1 VIRVASSV
9 LCLSLLAC
17 SGGSLKRPSDKNVNL
32 TGTVFL
38 GGAERR
44 GDPLEAATVTVT
56 RALDGSVLATA
67 TSSATGGWRLTF
79 AAERDTQVVVAFRA
93 PNLVPNFRGLFVG
106 PFTEAQ
112 LSVALEPPEG
122 IECADNQCVG
132 GSDELSIS
140 EVPDNLIGRARV
152 FEPSTQTPRLLGLE
166 ALRPIV
172 VAWYQL
178 DAGPA
183 IDAGE
188 VDDAGLALV
197 DGGTSVSGPAV
208 LRVRI
213 PFAAWRRVEDA
224 KPGTAAIEVP
234 FLSFD
239 EVKGVWN
246 KEAEGILETEFGM
259 KIPESAL
266 AKVREG
272 MFPGGVVAVAAV
284 RRAGYWTIALPAAA
298 PGCLTGK
305 IEADGQSAEGALLSL
320 EGAQP
325 ATSHADGT
333 FCIAAPL
340 NAGGQLGV
348 QYAGLGYQ
356 GGMATAPAAPGVCG
370 GSCTAVG
377 TIAVKSEALA
387 PAKLCKFSGKTVD
400 GAGTAVTGAVVLGF
414 DDSVNGNTLDTL
426 CGKLGTRCTLSTS
439 SDAKGEFTLNLP
451 LLTGMTLTST
461 ALVEKAGFVEA
472 SRRGSVLLRECP
484 VGVMQLRLL
493 AGHDKLDL
501 SLTLSGTSISWAPVR
516 PAVSLRA
523 IDALGAVKWEIESL
537 AGLGSPVTY
546 GVLPPGAV
554 QRVPAAGAPAAL
566 VKGDEVSV
574 ILDGTGGDGYQYS
587 GGAAA
592 TVP

>member
-1 VIRVASSV
+1 MRLPSAL

-17 SGGSLKRPSDKNVNL
+17 SGAGLKRPTDKNVNL

-44 GDPLEAATVTVT
+44 GDPLEGAAITVT
-56 RALDGSVLATA
+56 RASDGMQLATA

-79 AAERDTQVVVAFRA
+79 AAQADTRVVVAFRS

-106 PFTEAQ
+106 PFIEAQ

-122 IECADNQCVG
+122 LECTDNQCVG
-132 GSDELSIS
+132 ASDDLSIS

-152 FEPSTQTPRLLGLE
+152 FEPTTETPKLLGLD
-166 ALRPIV
+166 ALRPVV

-183 IDAGE
+183 IDAGGF
-188 VDDAGLALV
+188 DDAGIPPD
-197 DGGTSVSGPAV
+197 DGGTFVPGPPV
-208 LRVRI
+208 MRVRI
-213 PFAAWRRVEDA
+213 PFVAWRRVEDA
-224 KPGTAAIEVP
+224 KPGTASIEVP

-239 EVKGVWN
+239 EAKGTWS
-246 KEAEGILETEFGM
+246 KEAEGTLETEYGL

-272 MFPGGVVAVAAV
+272 MFSGGVVAVAPV
-284 RRAGYWTIALPAAA
+284 PRAGYWTIALPAAS

-305 IEADGQSAEGALLSL
+305 VEADGQSAEGALLSL
-320 EGAQP
+320 EGAEP

-333 FCIAAPL
+333 FCLAAPL
-340 NAGGQLGV
+340 SASGLLGV
-348 QYAGLGYQ
+348 QYAGFGYA
-356 GGMATAPAAPGVCG
+356 GGMAKAPAAAGVCG

-377 TIAVKSEALA
+377 TISVKSEGLTT
-387 PAKLCKFSGKTVD
+387 AKLCKFSGKTVD

-414 DDSVNGNTLDTL
+414 DESVGGNSVNTL

-439 SDAKGEFTLNLP
+439 SDEKGEFTLNVP
-451 LLTGMTLTST
+451 LLTGMTVTST

-484 VGVMQLRLL
+484 AGTLQLRLL

-501 SLTLSGTSISWAPVR
+501 VLTLTGTSIAWAPVR

-523 IDALGAVKWEIESL
+523 IDALGAVKWEIEAL
-537 AGLGSPVTY
+537 GGIGSPVTY
-546 GVLPPGAV
+546 GALPAGAV
-554 QRVPAAGAPAAL
+554 QRVPATGAPAAL

-574 ILDGTGGDGYQYS
+574 ILNGTGGDGYQYS